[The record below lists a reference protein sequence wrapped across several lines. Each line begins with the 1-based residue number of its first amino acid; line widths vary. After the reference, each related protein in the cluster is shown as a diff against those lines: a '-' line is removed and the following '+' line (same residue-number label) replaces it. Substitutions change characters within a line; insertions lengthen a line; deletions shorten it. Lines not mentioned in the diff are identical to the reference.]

1 MYTPIHVYV
10 FRCMCT
16 HTFSCSYR
24 SNSNLKYNLCIYPNI
39 RYGHSAHTFQV
50 QKKSIL
56 FPSPFSSPTLK
67 KIDRKKNLIIFLRAV
82 QERARKT
89 NADDTFESGSR
100 LAEISRKVLTIDHSL
115 RTINAKT
122 IQILK
127 RYEYA
132 AYSEK
137 RTNVS
142 QHTPSSSI
150 ISDDPLDLLR
160 IIELDLSFPV
170 FFYFKIRISSF
181 SVFPIFCFCVFLHF
195 WTELVN
201 FRIHVSLT
209 GIFFQFFLEIPWA
222 QV

>member
-89 NADDTFESGSR
+89 NAEETFESGSR
-100 LAEISRKVLTIDHSL
+100 LAEISRKVLTNDRSL
-115 RTINAKT
+115 RTMKQFKCWKDTSWHYTQQMNHSLLTHVTEHSLCTSISKSEF
-122 IQILK
+122 IL
-127 RYEYA
+127 
-132 AYSEK
+132 S
-137 RTNVS
+137 
-142 QHTPSSSI
+142 
-150 ISDDPLDLLR
+150 L
-160 IIELDLSFPV
+160 
-170 FFYFKIRISSF
+170 
-181 SVFPIFCFCVFLHF
+181 FL
-195 WTELVN
+195 
-201 FRIHVSLT
+201 
-209 GIFFQFFLEIPWA
+209 
-222 QV
+222 